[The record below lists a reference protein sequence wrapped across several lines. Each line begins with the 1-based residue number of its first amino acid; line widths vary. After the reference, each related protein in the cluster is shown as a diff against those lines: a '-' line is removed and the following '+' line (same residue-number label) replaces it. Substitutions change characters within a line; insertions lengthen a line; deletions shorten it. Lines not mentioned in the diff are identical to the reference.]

1 MFFFSKNKRAARVS
15 SLRNLRKE
23 VERYDR
29 IVRGSRGYGFLDWDL
44 QSRHMLWHGG
54 LWEYLGYADSDMRVV
69 SDPER
74 FLEFIHPD
82 DRKGLGENIK
92 SLLKGVGGTDTI
104 FRIKKKMG
112 GYVWTE
118 VRAAAVRNSDD
129 RVTFISGVA
138 YDITKLKQTEHA
150 LLLSEARHARILKAS
165 NDGIWEW
172 SSEYKG
178 FHFSNRC
185 WEHLGYNEH
194 DDVVNQGVDRVQAWR
209 KRIHD
214 DDLSKFDVGLTEHLM
229 QRKPFDVEYRILGKD
244 DEWRWIR
251 ARGQMTYQ
259 DNGEPHRMSGTNM
272 DITEL
277 KRAEAKVV
285 AAKEAA
291 ENANK
296 AKSEFLSNMSH
307 ELRTPLNAILG
318 FAQLFDLDDN
328 LTHSQNEYIHEIK
341 AAGQHLLRL
350 IGDVLNLSKVEAGF
364 VEIVLANTCPVRII
378 GECIALL
385 RAQADARNV
394 TVSTEFNGLED
405 FSICSDA
412 VRLKQVILN
421 LLSNAI
427 KYNKYDGKV
436 VIRCV
441 LTSQDIFQIRVE
453 DTGLGIPQHLHD
465 QVFQPFNRLGADL
478 TNTEGSGVGLV
489 ISRQLMQ
496 QMGGALQFSSEEN
509 KGSTFWLDVPVDS
522 ESEDAENEE
531 VGSAETHLTRDV
543 PSVDVEHPVTGENN
557 LSNPIVKSSEQ
568 VNSEQGETPV
578 ESDMLPSLHFSD
590 VRRVLYV
597 EDNPPNQRLMQ
608 QMLSRFPQINLVVV
622 EEAFRGLY
630 EARVN
635 PPDLILLDINLPGMN
650 GYEMLEVL
658 RRDQATV
665 NIPVIAVSAN
675 AMPHDLERGEAA
687 GFEHYLTKPVE
698 FKHLIDTLNQ
708 QLVRRRVS

>member
-1 MFFFSKNKRAARVS
+1 MFFFSKNKRITRVS
-15 SLRNLRKE
+15 SLRTLRKE
-23 VERYDR
+23 LERYDR

-44 QSRHMLWHGG
+44 QSKHMLWHGG
-54 LWEYLGYADSDMRVV
+54 LWEYLGYADVDMRVV

-74 FLEFIHPD
+74 FLEFIHPG

-92 SLLKGVGGTDTI
+92 SLLKGEGGTDTI

-118 VRAAAVRNSDD
+118 VRAAAVRNKDD

-138 YDITKLKQTEHA
+138 YDITKLKQTEGA
-150 LLLSEARHARILKAS
+150 LLLSEARHARILQAS

-244 DEWRWIR
+244 EQWRWIR

-291 ENANK
+291 ENANR

-318 FAQLFDLDDN
+318 FAQLFDLDGN
-328 LTHSQNEYIHEIK
+328 LTHSQNEYVHEIK
-341 AAGQHLLRL
+341 SAGQHLLQL

-364 VEIVLANTCPVRII
+364 VDIVLANICPIRII
-378 GECIALL
+378 NECIALL
-385 RAQADARNV
+385 RAQADTRNI
-394 TVSTEFNGLED
+394 TVSTD
-405 FSICSDA
+405 FSDLDGLDGFNIRSDA

-427 KYNKYDGKV
+427 KYNKHDGTV
-436 VIRCV
+436 VVRCV
-441 LTSQDIFQIRVE
+441 FSSQGVLQIRIE
-453 DTGLGIPQHLHD
+453 DTGLGISQNLHE
-465 QVFQPFNRLGADL
+465 QVFQPFNRLGAEL

-489 ISRQLMQ
+489 ISRQLME
-496 QMGGALQFSSEEN
+496 QMGGALHFSSEKH
-509 KGSTFWLDVPVDS
+509 KGSVFWLDVPIHSKDTKDDDDS
-522 ESEDAENEE
+522 DVANQSTDEDNRSSDAAAGGIEAPKLQSNIE
-531 VGSAETHLTRDV
+531 VPTERGKV
-543 PSVDVEHPVTGENN
+543 
-557 LSNPIVKSSEQ
+557 
-568 VNSEQGETPV
+568 
-578 ESDMLPSLHFSD
+578 PSLHFSGS
-590 VRRVLYV
+590 RRVLYV
-597 EDNPPNQRLMQ
+597 EDNPPNQRLIQ
-608 QMLSRFPQINLVVV
+608 QMLGRFSQIDLVVV

-650 GYEMLEVL
+650 GYEMLGIL

-665 NIPVIAVSAN
+665 NIPVVAVSAN
-675 AMPHDLERGEAA
+675 AMPHDLEQGEAA
-687 GFEHYLTKPVE
+687 GFDDYLTKPVE
-698 FKHLIDTLNQ
+698 FEHLINTLNQ
-708 QLVRRRVS
+708 QLARRRMG

>member
-1 MFFFSKNKRAARVS
+1 MFFFSKNKRASKVS

-23 VERYDR
+23 LERYDR

-44 QSRHMLWHGG
+44 QSKHMLWHGG
-54 LWEYLGYADSDMRVV
+54 LWEYLGYADVDMRVV

-82 DRKGLGENIK
+82 DRKGLDKNIK
-92 SLLKGVGGTDTI
+92 SLLKGIGGTDTI

-118 VRAAAVRNSDD
+118 VRAAAVRNEND

-138 YDITKLKQTEHA
+138 YDITKLKQTENA
-150 LLLSEARHARILKAS
+150 LLLSEARHARILQSS

-178 FHFSNRC
+178 FYFSNRC

-244 DEWRWIR
+244 DKWRWIR

-277 KRAEAKVV
+277 KHAEAKVV

-291 ENANK
+291 EDANK

-318 FAQLFDLDDN
+318 FAQLFDLDGK
-328 LTHSQNEYIHEIK
+328 LTHSQSEYVHEIK
-341 AAGQHLLRL
+341 SAGQHLLQL

-364 VEIVLANTCPVRII
+364 VDIVLANTSPVRII
-378 GECIALL
+378 NECIALL
-385 RAQADARNV
+385 RAQADTRNI
-394 TVSTEFNGLED
+394 TVSVDFSDIESLED
-405 FSICSDA
+405 FTVHSDA

-427 KYNKYDGKV
+427 KYNRHDGEV
-436 VIRCV
+436 VVRCV
-441 LTSQDIFQIRVE
+441 FASQDMLQIRIE
-453 DTGLGIPQHLHD
+453 DTGLGIAQDLHE
-465 QVFQPFNRLGADL
+465 QVFQPFNRLGAES

-489 ISRQLMQ
+489 ISRQLME
-496 QMGGALQFSSEEN
+496 QMGGALQFSSEEH
-509 KGSTFWLDVPVDS
+509 KGSTFWLNVPIK
-522 ESEDAENEE
+522 NEE
-531 VGSAETHLTRDV
+531 TQEKAKDNEPEATRTASFAGSER
-543 PSVDVEHPVTGENN
+543 SDVE
-557 LSNPIVKSSEQ
+557 SNIRVS
-568 VNSEQGETPV
+568 V
-578 ESDMLPSLHFSD
+578 ESDRLSSLHFSD
-590 VRRVLYV
+590 SRRVLYV
-597 EDNPPNQRLMQ
+597 EDNPPNQRLIQ
-608 QMLSRFPQINLVVV
+608 QMLSRFPQVDLVVV

-650 GYEMLEVL
+650 GYEMLEIL
-658 RRDQATV
+658 RRDQATMH
-665 NIPVIAVSAN
+665 IPVVAVSAN
-675 AMPHDLERGEAA
+675 AMPHDIEKGESA
-687 GFEHYLTKPVE
+687 GFNHYLTKPVE
-698 FKHLIDTLNQ
+698 FENLINTLNQ
-708 QLVRRRVS
+708 QLISRRTS

>member
-1 MFFFSKNKRAARVS
+1 MFFFSKNKRVSKVS

-23 VERYDR
+23 VERHDR

-44 QSRHMLWHGG
+44 QSQHMLWHGG
-54 LWEYLGYADSDMRVV
+54 LWEYLGYADADMRVV

-92 SLLKGVGGTDTI
+92 ILLQGEGGTDTI

-118 VRAAAVRNSDD
+118 VRVAAARNKDN
-129 RVTFISGVA
+129 RVTFISGIA
-138 YDITKLKQTEHA
+138 YDITKLKQTENA
-150 LLLSEARHARILKAS
+150 LLLSEARHARILQSS

-178 FHFSNRC
+178 FYFSNRC

-214 DDLSKFDVGLTEHLM
+214 DDLSKFDMGLTEHLM

-244 DEWRWIR
+244 DRWRWIR

-277 KRAEAKVV
+277 KHAEAKVV

-291 ENANK
+291 EKANK

-318 FAQLFDLDDN
+318 FAQLFDLDGS
-328 LTHSQNEYIHEIK
+328 LTHVQSEYVHEIK
-341 AAGQHLLRL
+341 SAGQHLLQL
-350 IGDVLNLSKVEAGF
+350 IGDVLNLSKVEAG
-364 VEIVLANTCPVRII
+364 IVDVVLVNTCPIRIVN
-378 GECIALL
+378 ECIALL
-385 RAQADARNV
+385 RAQADTRNI
-394 TVSTEFNGLED
+394 TVSADVSEVENLDGFTVY
-405 FSICSDA
+405 SDA

-427 KYNKYDGKV
+427 KYNRDDGAV
-436 VIRCV
+436 VVRCV
-441 LTSQDIFQIRVE
+441 FASKDIFQIRIE
-453 DTGLGIPQHLHD
+453 DTGLGIAQNLHD
-465 QVFQPFNRLGADL
+465 QVFQPFNRLGAEL

-489 ISRQLMQ
+489 ISRQLME
-496 QMGGALQFSSEEN
+496 QMGGALHFTSEEH
-509 KGSTFWLDVPVDS
+509 KGSTFWLDIPINSVETQGKAKETARYNAAEVNAS
-522 ESEDAENEE
+522 EVTGT
-531 VGSAETHLTRDV
+531 VGSAVIEGAHLE
-543 PSVDVEHPVTGENN
+543 S
-557 LSNPIVKSSEQ
+557 
-568 VNSEQGETPV
+568 TPHV
-578 ESDMLPSLHFSD
+578 STASGGLPSLHFTD
-590 VRRVLYV
+590 ARRVLYV

-608 QMLSRFPQINLVVV
+608 QMLNRFPQVDLLVV

-635 PPDLILLDINLPGMN
+635 PPDLIFLDINLPGMD
-650 GYEMLEVL
+650 GYEMLEIL
-658 RRDQATV
+658 RQDQATRHLPIV
-665 NIPVIAVSAN
+665 AVSAN
-675 AMPHDLERGEAA
+675 AMPHDLKKGEAA
-687 GFEHYLTKPVE
+687 GFDHYLTKPVE
-698 FKHLIDTLNQ
+698 FEKLIDTLNQ
-708 QLVRRRVS
+708 QLVSRRTG

>member
-1 MFFFSKNKRAARVS
+1 MFFFSKNKRAIRLS
-15 SLRNLRKE
+15 SLRTLRKE

-29 IVRGSRGYGFLDWDL
+29 IVQGSRGYGFLDWDL
-44 QSRHMLWHGG
+44 ESQHMLWHGG

-74 FLEFIHPD
+74 FLEFIHSD

-92 SLLKGVGGTDTI
+92 SLLKGEGGTETI

-118 VRAAAVRNSDD
+118 VRAAAVRNKDD
-129 RVTFISGVA
+129 RVMFISGVA
-138 YDITKLKQTEHA
+138 YDITKLKQTESA
-150 LLLSEARHARILKAS
+150 LLLSEARHARILQAS

-209 KRIHD
+209 KRIHE
-214 DDLSKFDVGLTEHLM
+214 DDLSKFDGGLTEHLM

-244 DEWRWIR
+244 EEWRWIR

-291 ENANK
+291 EKANR

-318 FAQLFDLDDN
+318 FAQLFDLDGN
-328 LTHSQNEYIHEIK
+328 LTHSQNEYVHEIK
-341 AAGQHLLRL
+341 SAGQHLLQL

-364 VEIVLANTCPVRII
+364 VDIVLADTCPVRII
-378 GECIALL
+378 HECIALL
-385 RAQADARNV
+385 RAQADTRNIIM
-394 TVSTEFNGLED
+394 STD
-405 FSICSDA
+405 FSDLEGLDGFSIRSDA

-427 KYNKYDGKV
+427 KYNRHGGSV
-436 VIRCV
+436 VVRCV
-441 LTSQDIFQIRVE
+441 LTSEDALQVRIE
-453 DTGLGIPQHLHD
+453 DTGLGIARNLHKK
-465 QVFQPFNRLGADL
+465 VFQPFNRLGAEL
-478 TNTEGSGVGLV
+478 TNIEGSGVGLV
-489 ISRQLMQ
+489 ISRQLME
-496 QMGGALQFSSEEN
+496 QMGGALNFSSEEN
-509 KGSTFWLDVPVDS
+509 KGSVFWLDLPIAVGDTEDDTDTDS
-522 ESEDAENEE
+522 EVVNQLADEGYSHSHHAI
-531 VGSAETHLTRDV
+531 VG
-543 PSVDVEHPVTGENN
+543 G
-557 LSNPIVKSSEQ
+557 I
-568 VNSEQGETPV
+568 ETPKFKHND
-578 ESDMLPSLHFSD
+578 EEPIGSDKASSLHFSD
-590 VRRVLYV
+590 SRRVLYV
-597 EDNPPNQRLMQ
+597 EDNPPNQRLIK
-608 QMLSRFPQINLVVV
+608 QMLGRFPQVDLVVV

-635 PPDLILLDINLPGMN
+635 PPDLILLDLNLPGMN
-650 GYEMLEVL
+650 GYEMLEIL
-658 RRDQATV
+658 RRDQATAH
-665 NIPVIAVSAN
+665 IPIVAVSAN
-675 AMPHDLERGEAA
+675 AMPHDIEKGEAA
-687 GFEHYLTKPVE
+687 GFKHYLTKPVE
-698 FKHLIDTLNQ
+698 FESLMDTLNQ
-708 QLVRRRVS
+708 QLVRR